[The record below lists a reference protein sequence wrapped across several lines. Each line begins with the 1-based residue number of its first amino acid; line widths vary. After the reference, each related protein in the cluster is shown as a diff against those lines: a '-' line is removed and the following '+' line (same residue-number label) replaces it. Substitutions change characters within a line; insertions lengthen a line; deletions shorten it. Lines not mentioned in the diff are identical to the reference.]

1 LYPFSGIGLQSTT
14 DKGSELG
21 WLEAIQTVLRCVES
35 FFVDPS
41 LTCASEIF
49 APDIDPAVYPAH
61 KSIKSVH
68 NTIIEA
74 FWRWLREKLGINL
87 RDHILRGKNEHIF
100 DPNVAFHKFGS

>member
-1 LYPFSGIGLQSTT
+1 
-14 DKGSELG
+14 
-21 WLEAIQTVLRCVES
+21 
-35 FFVDPS
+35 

-74 FWRWLREKLGINL
+74 FRRWLHEKLGINL
-87 RDHILRGKNEHIF
+87 
-100 DPNVAFHKFGS
+100 